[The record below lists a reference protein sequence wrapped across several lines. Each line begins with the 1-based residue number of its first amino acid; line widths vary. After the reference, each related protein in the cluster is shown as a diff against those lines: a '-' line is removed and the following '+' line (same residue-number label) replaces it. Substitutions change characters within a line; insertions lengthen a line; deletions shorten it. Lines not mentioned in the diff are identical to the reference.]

1 MEEPVLFDPKIHSHL
16 IPGIAA
22 AHATCILNPPFM
34 IATFL
39 PPLKQDVMTAWWEGR
54 AKEVAAGTRHIIMQL
69 APNETT
75 GEKEVVGVVALAMPV
90 SETGPFRG
98 YVEKLI
104 VVPNHRKKGIAKA
117 MMLKLEEAALKEGR
131 TLLVSDS

>member
-1 MEEPVLFDPKIHSHL
+1 MEQPILFDPKVHAYL
-16 IPGIAA
+16 IPSLAA
-22 AHATCILNPPFM
+22 AHSTCILNPPFM

-39 PPLKQDVMTAWWEGR
+39 PPLKQNVMQAWWEDR
-54 AKEVAAGTRHIIMQL
+54 AKEVAAAARRIILQL
-69 APNETT
+69 APNTTT

-98 YVEKLI
+98 YVEKLL
-104 VVPNHRKKGIAKA
+104 VVPEHRQKGIARA
-117 MMLKLEEAALKEGR
+117 LMLKLEEAALTEGR